1 MTRRGSRGT
10 GAVVVLGTRPEV
22 VKLAGV
28 IRGLGSDAQ
37 VVHTGQHYDDA
48 LSGEIFCGLGLPEPR
63 VGLRRTGGLPRVE
76 QVSSMIDQLGRTFE
90 AARPAVVVVQ
100 GDTNSASAGAQA
112 AHYLGI
118 DVLHVEA
125 GLRSHDRTMPEEIN
139 RRIIGVLADVHCA
152 PTEGAAAH
160 LLAEGVEPHRIHLT
174 GNTAVEAVR
183 ASLPGP
189 EARRAVLKAHG
200 LCSDGFVLATVHRPE
215 NTDDPERLRLILGE
229 LVGLGLPVLLPIH
242 PRTRAR
248 ARRYGL
254 DGLLAALRVVEPV
267 DHATFLAL
275 AHEAR
280 LLVSDSGGVQEE
292 CTVLKRP
299 LVVVRNNTERPEAMD
314 SGFAVLAAPGPDIGF
329 RARALLDD
337 PGLAARLAATPSPFG
352 DGRAGDRIVGL
363 IRTLVERAVPSTR
376 RVSDRPAV
384 AAPGVRPASLPS
396 PVGAPTGPHPPG
408 GNPCTDH
415 PMPAEP
421 RPEAFSPPPEAA
433 TTSTSSC

>member
-1 MTRRGSRGT
+1 
-10 GAVVVLGTRPEV
+10 
-22 VKLAGV
+22 
-28 IRGLGSDAQ
+28 
-37 VVHTGQHYDDA
+37 
-48 LSGEIFCGLGLPEPR
+48 
-63 VGLRRTGGLPRVE
+63 
-76 QVSSMIDQLGRTFE
+76 MIDQLGRTFE

-160 LLAEGVEPHRIHLT
+160 LRAEGVEPHRIHLT
-174 GNTAVEAVR
+174 GNTAVEAVQRFAARPRGQEGR
-183 ASLPGP
+183 AEG
-189 EARRAVLKAHG
+189 ARAVLRRVRPRDRAPAREHRRSGTAQADPRRTGGARAAGAAADPPADESAGTAVRTGRSAGRTLRRRAGRPRHLPRAGARGTPAG
-200 LCSDGFVLATVHRPE
+200 L
-215 NTDDPERLRLILGE
+215 RLR
-229 LVGLGLPVLLPIH
+229 
-242 PRTRAR
+242 
-248 ARRYGL
+248 RR
-254 DGLLAALRVVEPV
+254 
-267 DHATFLAL
+267 
-275 AHEAR
+275 
-280 LLVSDSGGVQEE
+280 QEE

-299 LVVVRNNTERPEAMD
+299 LVIVRNNTERPEAVH

-408 GNPCTDH
+408 GSPCTDH